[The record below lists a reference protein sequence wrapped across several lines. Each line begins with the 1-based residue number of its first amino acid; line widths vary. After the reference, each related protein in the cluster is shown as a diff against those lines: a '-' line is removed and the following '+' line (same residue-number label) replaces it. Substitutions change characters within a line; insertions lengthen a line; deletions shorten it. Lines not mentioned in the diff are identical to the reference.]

1 MGKTFKDRKNWERK
15 QERNE
20 DLYERKF
27 REPNMKPSRRHYEE
41 IIEDEDDGLSIY
53 EDYDMEFE

>member
-27 REPNMKPSRRHYEE
+27 REPNMKVSRRNYEE
-41 IIEDEDDGLSIY
+41 IIDDDDDFVYDE
-53 EDYDMEFE
+53 YDLEFE